1 MILVTG
7 GTGLL
12 GMHVLYDLTS
22 QGKSVRA
29 TKRSSSNLKIVEEV
43 FQYYSPEK
51 YADFLSKIEWV
62 EADITDVFDV
72 ENIMNDIE
80 EVYHCAALVSF
91 HASDYD
97 KLLEINAEGTA
108 NLVNVAL
115 ENNVRKFCHVSST
128 AATGKVLGKELITE
142 STPWKSS
149 KELSGY
155 SISKYSGE
163 NEVWR
168 ASEEGME
175 VVIVNPSVIVSP
187 GNWENSSASTFKAI
201 HKGLKFYPEGANAF
215 VDVRDVSRAMITLMA
230 SDIKNER
237 FILIGENLS
246 FKTFFEI
253 VAKHLNK
260 DAPNI
265 KASKLLTEIAWRA
278 MAFTGYITGK
288 KPLITKET
296 SRAGQNIVAWSN
308 EKIKQALDFEFTSVD
323 SAVENAAGFFN
334 SYSSTAK

>member
-1 MILVTG
+1 
-7 GTGLL
+7 
-12 GMHVLYDLTS
+12 
-22 QGKSVRA
+22 
-29 TKRSSSNLKIVEEV
+29 
-43 FQYYSPEK
+43 
-51 YADFLSKIEWV
+51 
-62 EADITDVFDV
+62 
-72 ENIMNDIE
+72 
-80 EVYHCAALVSF
+80 
-91 HASDYD
+91 
-97 KLLEINAEGTA
+97 
-108 NLVNVAL
+108 
-115 ENNVRKFCHVSST
+115 
-128 AATGKVLGKELITE
+128 
-142 STPWKSS
+142 
-149 KELSGY
+149 
-155 SISKYSGE
+155 
-163 NEVWR
+163 
-168 ASEEGME
+168 

-187 GNWENSSASTFKAI
+187 GNWDNSSASTFKAI

-278 MAFTGYITGK
+278 MAFTGFITGK

-296 SRAGQNIVAWSN
+296 SRSGQNIVAWSN